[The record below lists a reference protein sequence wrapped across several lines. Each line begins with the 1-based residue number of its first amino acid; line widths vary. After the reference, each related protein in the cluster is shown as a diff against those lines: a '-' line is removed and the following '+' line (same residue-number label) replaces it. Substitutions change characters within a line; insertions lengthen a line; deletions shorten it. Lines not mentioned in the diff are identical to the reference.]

1 MGGGQVNHNESTS
14 TIAWKKAWGASW
26 GRLCPIPPVI
36 FLCAYLPVNLLVY
49 GPVRQTGLSRS
60 IATKLRG
67 SMTPTTMVRRST
79 VRLLV
84 AWGLVLACLFGVGS
98 ILEAKYGFLKE
109 RISAPRFPLHWYL
122 GKVDPRFGIS
132 ETTIR
137 TQCAR
142 AIHLWEAA
150 AHRTLFVNSQD
161 ETAFPINFV
170 FGVAQDKLNDRRGAK
185 AKIAALDSALQESK
199 RIHRE
204 AAAQFEDAKSRIELE
219 ESALKFKLD
228 RYNHTVESWNSS
240 GGALAEVVDQLTQ
253 EKQDI
258 SDEKAQ
264 VERDIPEVEALRSNA
279 NSLADESNRKLEE
292 YDKAVRAFNS
302 KFGSEISVVLG
313 ECRSNSLGVESI
325 QIYGYKDEDDL
336 AFVLAH
342 ELGHALGLGHVKG
355 EGAIMS
361 AVEKGEKR
369 AAKFEL
375 TPRDLKE
382 LQTAMKRAGG

>member
-1 MGGGQVNHNESTS
+1 
-14 TIAWKKAWGASW
+14 
-26 GRLCPIPPVI
+26 
-36 FLCAYLPVNLLVY
+36 
-49 GPVRQTGLSRS
+49 
-60 IATKLRG
+60 
-67 SMTPTTMVRRST
+67 
-79 VRLLV
+79 
-84 AWGLVLACLFGVGS
+84 
-98 ILEAKYGFLKE
+98 
-109 RISAPRFPLHWYL
+109 
-122 GKVDPRFGIS
+122 
-132 ETTIR
+132 
-137 TQCAR
+137 
-142 AIHLWEAA
+142 
-150 AHRTLFVNSQD
+150 LFVNSQD